1 MCTRAALA
9 QVLWRLGRCEEA
21 VDHQRE
27 LLRLN
32 PNDNQGLRYPGGLAA
47 SA

>member
-1 MCTRAALA
+1 MRARAALA
-9 QVLWRLGRCEEA
+9 GTLWRLGRREEA

-32 PNDNQGLRYPGGLAA
+32 PNDNQGLRYRQALRC
-47 SA
+47 